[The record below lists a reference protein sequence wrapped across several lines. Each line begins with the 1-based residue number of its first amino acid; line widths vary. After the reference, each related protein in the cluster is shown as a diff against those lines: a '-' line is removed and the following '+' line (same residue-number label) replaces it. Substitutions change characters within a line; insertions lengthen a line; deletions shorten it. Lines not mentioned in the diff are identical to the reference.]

1 MNDNNKGILFL
12 FKYRKLWILSLIIG
26 AALGC
31 GATFTMSPKYMST
44 AIVYP
49 YNSQTRDDLI
59 SNPQF
64 GYEVESEQ
72 LMQLLN
78 SKSMRDRT
86 IQEFK
91 LYEYYNIDTNEQSWN
106 SEITRRYVKDVVFL
120 RSKFLS
126 VVINV
131 TMEDPELA
139 ANVANYQVEEV
150 DQYRASIFKANRIAD
165 LDKSKAVMEMNAAA
179 LKSLQDSIYA
189 VKGGTDALLFNFIE
203 NLNNDE
209 YNPSDFVDIPEL
221 EPLIVDYKFAY
232 DKYVNARNS
241 FEEKK
246 QAMEDPIPSVYKV
259 DVAQPSYRAVSPSFA
274 INIALGALVFFM
286 LVFLVRYFM
295 DKWQEIKAELPK

>member
-1 MNDNNKGILFL
+1 MNDNKKGIMFL

-26 AALGC
+26 AALG
-31 GATFTMSPKYMST
+31 GGLTFTMSPKYMST

-49 YNSQTRDDLI
+49 YNSQTREDLI

-86 IQEFK
+86 VREFK
-91 LYEYYNIDTNEQSWN
+91 LHEYYGIDTNKQSWK

-131 TMEDPELA
+131 TMGDPELA
-139 ANVANYQVEEV
+139 ANVANFQVEEV
-150 DQYRASIFKANRIAD
+150 DRYRTSIFKENRNAE
-165 LDKSKAVMEMNAAA
+165 LEKFNVEMLKNSETLNA
-179 LKSLQDSIYA
+179 LKDSIYKA
-189 VKGGTDALLFNFIE
+189 KGSEDQLLFNFME
-203 NLNNDE
+203 NLNNED
-209 YNPSDFVDIPEL
+209 YDPSEFVDKPEL

-232 DKYVNARNS
+232 DKYVNSRNQY
-241 FEEKK
+241 ELKLE
-246 QAMEDPIPSVYKV
+246 AIEGPIPSVYKV

-274 INIALGALVFFM
+274 INIALGALAFFM
-286 LVFLVRYFM
+286 IVFAVRYFM
-295 DKWQEIKAELPK
+295 DKWHEIKAELPK

>member
-31 GATFTMSPKYMST
+31 GLTFIMSPKYMST

-86 IQEFK
+86 IKKFK
-91 LYEYYNIDTNEQSWN
+91 LYEYYDIDTNKRSWN

-131 TMEDPELA
+131 TLEDPELA

-150 DQYRASIFKANRIAD
+150 DRYRASIFKANRIAD
-165 LDKSKAVMEMNAAA
+165 LEKSKAVMEKNGET
-179 LKSLQDSIYA
+179 LQELQDSIYL

-209 YNPSDFVDIPEL
+209 YNPSDFVNTPEL

-232 DKYVNARNS
+232 NKYVNARNS
-241 FEEKK
+241 YDEKK
-246 QAMEDPIPSVYKV
+246 QAMEDPIPTVYKV
-259 DVAQPSYRAVSPSFA
+259 DIAQPSYRAVSPSFA
-274 INIALGALVFFM
+274 INTALGALVFFM
-286 LVFLVRYFM
+286 VVFMVRYFI